1 MTSSPSNVWRSS
13 MAGNTAQYSSQYR
26 QALQMVSCRWASVV
40 RSAESMGGCFLSG
53 DPPEDGRDRESES
66 GQVALGQDVSGH
78 QLARGEQV
86 RAGLAVVA
94 DDAGLLGDLHPEIG
108 ERDAGPQRIG
118 PVRRGGHGAGPGWL
132 LGVAGPGGQA
142 VQPRRVERP

>member
-26 QALQMVSCRWASVV
+26 QALQMVSCRCASVV
-40 RSAESMGGCFLSG
+40 NSGESRSAESMGGCFLSG
-53 DPPEDGRDRESES
+53 DPPEDGADRESEP

-94 DDAGLLGDLHPEIG
+94 D
-108 ERDAGPQRIG
+108 
-118 PVRRGGHGAGPGWL
+118 
-132 LGVAGPGGQA
+132 
-142 VQPRRVERP
+142 